1 LSIGAQ
7 QGAIADD
14 VNEARD
20 PSRLGVDSADGHLAE
35 EAGDLQAV
43 ANVGVRVGLGE
54 GLQVV
59 PGRDPLCELAQVI
72 ARQEW
77 RQLGLPNEDNLQEF
91 LAGRLAP

>member
-1 LSIGAQ
+1 
-7 QGAIADD
+7 
-14 VNEARD
+14 
-20 PSRLGVDSADGHLAE
+20 VDSADGRLAE
-35 EAGDLQAV
+35 EAAVPAGDLQAV